1 MFLPIV
7 ARGWWLILTLVL
19 ASGAAVAAEVPAS
32 EADTAGIALVPIEV
46 SSGVDVKREDLESA
60 VMKGLAVAGR
70 PVVNPE
76 DAAARVAQ
84 GKGELACQS
93 AQCWNR
99 LGVLTRAGYLVSGS
113 VAREGKNFRVQ
124 FRLVHASDGSTV
136 SSEDNQCEVGDC
148 SVAELARRSAR
159 ELVRQTLGRA
169 SADERKQ
176 PADPV
181 LPGVPAVA
189 VPPPPAV
196 QATPEPLPQQS
207 VQHRWVWPVLAG
219 VSAAGIAAGAW
230 FIAADN
236 TAIPGLGGKQFDHG
250 LAWGLTAIGAG
261 VALGGVSTYYIFKES
276 AEQSTQ
282 VALRI
287 GPGSLSLA
295 GRF

>member
-1 MFLPIV
+1 MPFHML
-7 ARGWWLILTLVL
+7 AGGWWLTVGLVM
-19 ASGAAVAAEVPAS
+19 ASGVAAAAVDPPA
-32 EADTAGIALVPIEV
+32 EADGTGIALVPIEV

-70 PVVNPE
+70 PVVNPA

-93 AQCWNR
+93 AQCWSR
-99 LGVLTRAGYLVSGS
+99 LGALTRAGYLVSGS

-124 FRLVHASDGSTV
+124 FRLVHAADGSTV

-169 SADERKQ
+169 SEDRQQ
-176 PADPV
+176 PDAIA
-181 LPGVPAVA
+181 PGLPAVA
-189 VPPPPAV
+189 VPAPPVV
-196 QATPEPLPQQS
+196 QATSEPVAVGPAP
-207 VQHRWVWPVLAG
+207 HRWVWPMLAG
-219 VSAAGIAAGAW
+219 VSAAGIAAGAY
-230 FIAADN
+230 FIAADD
-236 TAIPGLGGKQFDHG
+236 TEIPGGNHRKFQHG
-250 LAWGLTAIGAG
+250 LLWGLVAIGSG
-261 VALGGVSTYYIFKES
+261 VALGGISTYYIFKES
-276 AEQSTQ
+276 AEQSPQ

-287 GPGSLSLA
+287 GPGSLCLT

>member
-1 MFLPIV
+1 MRFHMV
-7 ARGWWLILTLVL
+7 ARGWWLFLTLVL
-19 ASGAAVAAEVPAS
+19 ASGVAAAAEEPDS
-32 EADTAGIALVPIEV
+32 GGIALVPIEV

-93 AQCWNR
+93 AQCWSR
-99 LGVLTRAGYLVSGS
+99 LGVLTRAGYLVAGS

-124 FRLVHASDGSTV
+124 FRLVHAADGATV

-169 SADERKQ
+169 SEDHRQ
-176 PADPV
+176 PDPIP
-181 LPGVPAVA
+181 PGVPAVA
-189 VPPPPAV
+189 VPTPPAV
-196 QATPEPLPQQS
+196 QATPEPLPPAP
-207 VQHRWVWPVLAG
+207 VEHHWVWPALAG
-219 VSAAGIAAGAW
+219 VSAIGIAAGAGL
-230 FIAADN
+230 IAVDQ
-236 TAIPGLGGKQFDHG
+236 TSIPGVSGKNFDHG
-250 LAWGLTAIGAG
+250 LAWGLVAIGAG
-261 VALGGVSTYYIFKES
+261 VALGGVSTYYIFKEN
-276 AEQSTQ
+276 AEQSPQ

-287 GPGSLSLA
+287 GPGSLSLT